1 MNYKQNYFDFMESRQ
16 KLIRSK
22 NDGVYYELHHIL
34 PKSIYP
40 EYEKL
45 PGNLVLL
52 TSREHFIAHYLLTK
66 IFEDKDNKFKMC
78 CAFLRF
84 CTGNKPNI
92 RFQHSRLYEKIRAEH
107 IELMKERFTGRK
119 VSDEVKLKISI
130 KEKGKKVSEKTKE
143 LLRQKALLQWE
154 NQENKKK
161 HSDAMK
167 NWYKNLSDE
176 KKANMKKELSKP
188 RGKYSDE
195 RIKNAKEAAMK
206 AQATIKCVE
215 DGSEWSC
222 LRLSEEVNIS
232 RYKLKEMILKNEEI
246 NGKHYFYFKSYWRNK

>member
-1 MNYKQNYFDFMESRQ
+1 MNYTQNYFDFMESRQ
-16 KLIRSK
+16 NKIRSK

-40 EYEKL
+40 EYSKL

-52 TSREHFIAHYLLTK
+52 TPKEHFIAHFLLTK
-66 IFEDKDNKFKMC
+66 IFTGENKYKML
-78 CAFLRF
+78 CAFMRF
-84 CTGNKPNI
+84 CNGNKPNI

-107 IELMKERFTGRK
+107 IEFMKERFTGRK
-119 VSDEVKLKISI
+119 VSDEVKLKISM
-130 KEKGKKVSEKTKE
+130 KTKGKKVSEKTKE
-143 LLRQKALLQWE
+143 LLRQKALLQWG

-167 NWYKNLSDE
+167 NWVKNMSE
-176 KKANMKKELSKP
+176 ETKEHWKKELSKP

-195 RIKNAKEAAMK
+195 RIKNAKEASMK

-222 LRLSEEVNIS
+222 LRLSEEVNIP
-232 RYKLKEMILKNEEI
+232 RYKLKEMILKNEVI